1 MVPVIVTDIDEVV
14 FNITPKW
21 TKRIMHNTMLLQ
33 RIRNLEPVYA
43 YNNSFEDLYKST
55 QERLEYDLC
64 NWLQLPRVARALA
77 FTLYADDEKFYH
89 DLPLTKFGWNLL
101 SGGKHRKIIF
111 LSHILGRPCDDSKK
125 EMIYHHFK
133 NCDIEYYTLFNGFSK
148 GDKIN
153 EVCPNFSVFIDDL
166 PANLLDVMEKCGD
179 EKKKFLFP
187 LKGYNAHIVEDAEKL
202 VKEKK
207 LNLAVID

>member
-1 MVPVIVTDIDEVV
+1 MVPVIISDIDEVV

-21 TKRIMHNTMLLQ
+21 TQRIMHNVMLFQ
-33 RIRNLEPVYA
+33 RIRNYEPIFA
-43 YNNSFEDLYKST
+43 YNKSFDELYKST
-55 QERLEYDLC
+55 QERPEYDLC
-64 NWLQLPRVARALA
+64 NWLMLPRRARALA
-77 FTLYADDEKFYH
+77 YTLYADDEKFYH
-89 DLPLTKFGWNLL
+89 DLPLTKFGTNLL

-111 LSHILGRPCDDSKK
+111 LSHILGRPCDESKK
-125 EMIYHHFK
+125 EMIFHHFK

-153 EVCPNFSVFIDDL
+153 EICPDFSVFIDDH
-166 PANLLDVMEKCGD
+166 PDNIKDVMEKCGD

-187 LKGYNAHIVEDAEKL
+187 LKGYNANMITDLEKL

-207 LNLAVID
+207 LNLAVMD

>member
-21 TKRIMHNTMLLQ
+21 TQRIIHNPMLFQ
-33 RIRNLEPVYA
+33 RIRNMEPMYA
-43 YNNSFEDLYKST
+43 YNNGFEELYKAT
-55 QERLEYDLC
+55 QERPEYDLC
-64 NWLQLPRVARALA
+64 NWLKLPRIARALA
-77 FTLYADDEKFYH
+77 FTLYADDERFYH
-89 DLPLTKFGWNLL
+89 DIPLTKFGMNLL

-125 EMIYHHFK
+125 EMIHHYFK

-166 PANLLDVMEKCGD
+166 PANLLDVMDKCGD

-187 LKGYNAHIVEDAEKL
+187 LKGYNARIIEESEKL
-202 VKEKK
+202 VKDKK